1 MSAATALARGRALA
15 EANMVDTCLIRRITS
30 EITDPASGTITPT
43 YATVYTGKCR
53 VQQKEAQGREE
64 TNVGQAYLI
73 MLVVELQLP
82 MSLTGLQVDDEVT
95 ITAAAHDPDLVGR
108 VFTVRDL
115 MHKTHATARRPSV
128 QERTS

>member
-1 MSAATALARGRALA
+1 MSAATALARGRQAA
-15 EANMVDTCLIRRITS
+15 EALMVDTCLIRRIAS

-43 YATVYTGKCR
+43 YVTIYTGKCR
-53 VQQKEAQGREE
+53 IQQKEAQGREE

-73 MLVVELQLP
+73 MLVLELQLP
-82 MSLTGLQVDDEVT
+82 MSVTGLQVDDQVT
-95 ITAAAHDPDLVGR
+95 ITASVHDPDLVDR

-115 MHKTHATARRPSV
+115 MHKTHSTARRVSI